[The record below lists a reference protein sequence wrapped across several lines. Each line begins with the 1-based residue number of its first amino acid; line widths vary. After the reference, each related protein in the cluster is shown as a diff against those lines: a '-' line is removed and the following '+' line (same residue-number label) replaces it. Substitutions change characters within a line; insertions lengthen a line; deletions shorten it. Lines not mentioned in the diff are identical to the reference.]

1 MLVFTMYT
9 RHCEALNV
17 GVTEP
22 EKSSPDQSHMQRLAP
37 KQSPFNEMQDHKAR
51 TRSDGMQSCM
61 GVLRIIDTT
70 DDVQC

>member
-1 MLVFTMYT
+1 
-9 RHCEALNV
+9 
-17 GVTEP
+17 
-22 EKSSPDQSHMQRLAP
+22 MQRLAP